1 VNSLAAALLAFALAG
16 PPPATTPPA
25 ASLRPN
31 PPVAIDATRPVD
43 LVICLDTSGSMDDL
57 LDSVRARVW
66 DIVNEL
72 GRMTP
77 RPELRVG
84 LVTFGS
90 PVVASAEDGFVVLRT
105 DLTSDLD
112 ALHGQLMALKADGG
126 DELVGR
132 ALQVAVDRMSW
143 SQDPSGL
150 RLIFIAGNES
160 ADQGV
165 EQADFRAVAEAARR
179 QDVII
184 NALYA
189 GSRDAA
195 VGEKWPE
202 VARAGGG
209 NFSAIDASAGLFQV
223 ATPHDQELLDL
234 NVRLN
239 ATYLPY
245 GEQGAAG
252 LANQLVQDNN
262 ATRLGVQSCSSRIV
276 AKGSALYDSSAW
288 DLVDAALRDDFQWAA
303 LRDADLPEALRP
315 LTPEQRQAHVD
326 ALRATRQGIQERI
339 EAVSKDRERF
349 LGQRREEQSKE
360 QGPGLDEALRGA
372 LVEQAGAKGFLWDG
386 C

>member
-1 VNSLAAALLAFALAG
+1 V
-16 PPPATTPPA
+16 
-25 ASLRPN
+25 LRPN
-31 PPVAIDATRPVD
+31 PPVALDATRPVD

-90 PVVASAEDGFVVLRT
+90 PLLASAEDGFVVLRT

-112 ALHGQLMALKADGG
+112 ALHGQLMALETDGG

-143 SQDPSGL
+143 SKDPDGL
-150 RLIFIAGNES
+150 RLIFVAGNES

-165 EQADFRAVAEAARR
+165 EQADFRAVGEAARR
-179 QDVII
+179 RDVVV

-189 GSRDAA
+189 GSRERA
-195 VGEKWPE
+195 VSEGWPD

-209 NFSAIDASAGLFQV
+209 TFSAIDASASLLQV
-223 ATPHDQELLDL
+223 ATPHDQELLEL
-234 NVRLN
+234 NARLN

-245 GEQGAAG
+245 GERGATG

-288 DLVDAALRDDFQWAA
+288 DLVDATLRDDFQWAA
-303 LRDADLPEALRP
+303 LRDADLPEVLRP
-315 LTPEQRQAHVD
+315 LTPERRKAHVE
-326 ALRATRQGIQERI
+326 ALRATREGIQERI
-339 EAVSKDRERF
+339 EAVSQDRERF
-349 LGQRREEQSKE
+349 LDRHRRKRATEK
-360 QGPGLDEALRGA
+360 GPGLDEALRGA
-372 LVEQAGAKGFLWDG
+372 LIEQAGTKGFLWEG